1 MWTCVRSTM
10 FKPRWSNN
18 LPLVCLPTDPGF
30 YQRLIWRTRVKARV
44 LHYSKVTTTCRRNQ
58 LHSVLAITIHLS
70 LRDLGSGWSRL
81 VCPLDSQLGFWL
93 EDPRQA
99 ARSTKPPV
107 LDSSRFIGQP
117 AFRTTVISEPCATF
131 CCFGRPANRQLQSK
145 TLAQLDRGGSVGSFH
160 LISCRGS
167 SVGPRAGLPAFLFPV
182 RDITCFAYPSFLL
195 GCLKKQN
202 MGKLLVEGSSRSL
215 HGSVSGRLSP
225 LVRSARTDEM
235 ASTEPR
241 PGAVRL
247 APSRRSRGGVF
258 GGAWVWL
265 KGKTKGLIRHVR
277 IPKNR

>member
-81 VCPLDSQLGFWL
+81 ICPLDSQLGFWL

-107 LDSSRFIGQP
+107 LDRSRFIGQP
-117 AFRTTVISEPCATF
+117 AFRKTVISEPCDVLLFWKTGKQAASKQNVGPTGPGWF
-131 CCFGRPANRQLQSK
+131 SWVIPPYFLQGQLSWPSGRAPCLSFSRPRHHMFRLSEFPLGMSEKTKYGEASCGGLKPISPWLRIRSPLPA
-145 TLAQLDRGGSVGSFH
+145 GSV
-160 LISCRGS
+160 
-167 SVGPRAGLPAFLFPV
+167 
-182 RDITCFAYPSFLL
+182 
-195 GCLKKQN
+195 
-202 MGKLLVEGSSRSL
+202 
-215 HGSVSGRLSP
+215 
-225 LVRSARTDEM
+225 
-235 ASTEPR
+235 R
-241 PGAVRL
+241 PY
-247 APSRRSRGGVF
+247 
-258 GGAWVWL
+258 
-265 KGKTKGLIRHVR
+265 
-277 IPKNR
+277 